1 MHGGV
6 KIALLP
12 MKIVFI
18 NVKKGMCKLSRW
30 VAQKHTTNFSWYFS
44 CWLWILCVCCECY
57 LYEISL
63 WKTKKGV
70 IFNGVV
76 TKH

>member
-1 MHGGV
+1 MRGEG

-18 NVKKGMCKLSRW
+18 NVKKGMRELSRW

-44 CWLWILCVCCECY
+44 C
-57 LYEISL
+57 
-63 WKTKKGV
+63 
-70 IFNGVV
+70 
-76 TKH
+76 

>member
-1 MHGGV
+1 MRGEG

-18 NVKKGMCKLSRW
+18 NVKKGMCELSRW

-44 CWLWILCVCCECY
+44 C
-57 LYEISL
+57 
-63 WKTKKGV
+63 
-70 IFNGVV
+70 
-76 TKH
+76 